1 MAAAKVANAAPMDSL
16 NTCLSFTAHSTGLM
30 LAEC

>member
-1 MAAAKVANAAPMDSL
+1 LLTPAPMDSL
-16 NTCLSFTAHSTGLM
+16 NTCLSVNAHTTELI